1 MGRLTT
7 DFTRM
12 VDEIRSGRASRAS
25 LNQATRHATAER
37 KRTVSRMLGEFR
49 SAQNETVRRQRGVL
63 REFMTRLENNVQA
76 LQSGVRADLAGAHA
90 IWFGTLAAPP
100 AREHSKRATKAA

>member
-12 VDEIRSGRASRAS
+12 VDEIRSGHASRG
-25 LNQATRHATAER
+25 HATAER

-49 SAQNETVRRQRGVL
+49 SAQKEMARRQRGVL
-63 REFMTRLENNVQA
+63 REFMTQLENSVQA
-76 LQSGVRADLAGAHA
+76 LRSAFRADLAGAHA
-90 IWFGTLAAPP
+90 AWFGTTAAPPAP